1 MGGGGNGWWEIK
13 AYYFRG
19 GGKEPDQ
26 VEIHPETKGNIFKYN
41 LKISKVMEKCM
52 VQKPFFIVEKGEIPQ
67 MPLKSWILAMIRDK
81 DQVRPRD
88 AISIMYEAFIFSKE
102 ILSPIESQF
111 EFKSSNQGPYSE
123 KVTLSVKGLLSSNM
137 LKTKKD
143 ESTVGGLNGY
153 VLTDNGNKE
162 ADKTFHKLPEAM
174 RDKIEFMNFITGKM
188 GLTGML
194 QYIYSIYPEYVYL
207 REGGEDFV

>member
-1 MGGGGNGWWEIK
+1 M
-13 AYYFRG
+13 A
-19 GGKEPDQ
+19 
-26 VEIHPETKGNIFKYN
+26 
-41 LKISKVMEKCM
+41 
-52 VQKPFFIVEKGEIPQ
+52 QKPIFTVEKGDIPQ

-88 AISIMYEAFIFSKE
+88 ALSIMYEAFILSKE

-123 KVTLSVKGLLSSNM
+123 KVVASVGKLLSSNM

-143 ESTVGGLNGY
+143 ESSATGLYNY
-153 VLTDNGNKE
+153 VLTDSGIKE
-162 ADKTFHKLPEAM
+162 AEKTFHKLPVDM

-194 QYIYSIYPEYVYL
+194 QYIYSIYPEFIYL
-207 REGGEDFV
+207 REGGENIV